1 MGATD
6 VSPVMESAGS
16 WDVKKDSKSS
26 TSELSGNTGGTCS
39 NPALTQHQAQLAVN
53 GHQEQSCKE
62 AGEPGRAWA
71 LLPAGLNS
79 HSLAEKEPVGTSHCR
94 VQMGLNERGD
104 GNDDNYSNSS
114 PSLCPWEAGA
124 ASVI

>member
-1 MGATD
+1 MSQG
-6 VSPVMESAGS
+6 MLG
-16 WDVKKDSKSS
+16 
-26 TSELSGNTGGTCS
+26 LF
-39 NPALTQHQAQLAVN
+39 
-53 GHQEQSCKE
+53 
-62 AGEPGRAWA
+62 
-71 LLPAGLNS
+71 LPAGLNS
-79 HSLAEKEPVGTSHCR
+79 HSLAEKEPVGTSHCC